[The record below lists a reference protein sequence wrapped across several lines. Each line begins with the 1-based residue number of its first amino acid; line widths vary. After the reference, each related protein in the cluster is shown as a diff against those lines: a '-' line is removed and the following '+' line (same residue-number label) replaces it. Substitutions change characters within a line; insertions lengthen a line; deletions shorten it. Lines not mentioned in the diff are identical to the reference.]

1 MKIVLEK
8 GQRLFFT
15 SDTHYGHSNICR
27 ATTNWTDSD
36 SVTRDFKSLEHMNDT
51 LVNRINETVGED
63 DILIHLGDF
72 SFGGF
77 ENIEEFRSRI
87 FCKNI
92 HLVHG
97 NHDHHIRNNRE
108 NIQDRFISV
117 SDYLQVRIYDQDFVL
132 SHYPFASWNGLNKG
146 VIHLHG
152 HVHLSNKDKWGKGKR
167 LDVGVDGNGLFP
179 YSLSEIVHMMDR
191 RDVRS
196 DMDIDH
202 HLDDLVGVVG

>member
-27 ATTNWTDSD
+27 ATTKWTDSD

-77 ENIEEFRSRI
+77 ENI
-87 FCKNI
+87 KNSGVESSVRTFTWFTETMTI
-92 HLVHG
+92 TFVETKVTSKISSQVVVITFTLTYVFQMVRKHV
-97 NHDHHIRNNRE
+97 
-108 NIQDRFISV
+108 NIVLRVCTTQ
-117 SDYLQVRIYDQDFVL
+117 FVL
-132 SHYPFASWNGLNKG
+132 GM
-146 VIHLHG
+146 V
-152 HVHLSNKDKWGKGKR
+152 
-167 LDVGVDGNGLFP
+167 
-179 YSLSEIVHMMDR
+179 
-191 RDVRS
+191 
-196 DMDIDH
+196 
-202 HLDDLVGVVG
+202 